1 MKKRLITGAIM
12 LAILLPLVIINTKV
26 TYFLFALLAMFMS
39 FVGTYEFISKA
50 FNERKELRFFK
61 IIVPIFSSILT
72 FFILNFTS
80 IFSGEVLI
88 IEMSLIKSLTCI
100 ILTFITSIV
109 IICGICLFIP
119 NSNGND
125 ILTCVGALSYV
136 GLMLSSAL
144 GIRFL
149 KPTNINETIINLN
162 GTKAFLFV
170 YTIVLLTDSFAYLF
184 GKAYGKNKLCP
195 DISPNKTKE
204 GALAGL
210 IGGAIFGVIGAYV
223 YQIVPN
229 FDNALIII
237 PIVFGISLIISCMVQ
252 MGDLVES
259 KFKRT
264 YEVKD
269 FGNLLPGHGGILDR
283 FDSLLYSGTMFYII
297 IIFMELIIF
306 G

>member
-1 MKKRLITGAIM
+1 M
-12 LAILLPLVIINTKV
+12 LAILLPLVIINTEV
-26 TYFLFALLAMFMS
+26 TNILFALLAMFMS

-50 FNERKELRFFK
+50 FNERKELRLFK

-72 FFILNFTS
+72 FLTLNFTS

-88 IEMSLIKSLTCI
+88 IEMSLVKSLTSI
-100 ILTFITSIV
+100 FLTYITSIV

-119 NSNGND
+119 NSKGND
-125 ILTCVGALSYV
+125 VLTCIGALSYV

-144 GIRFL
+144 AIRFL
-149 KPTNINETIINLN
+149 KPTKINETIINLD

-195 DISPNKTKE
+195 EISPNKTKE

-223 YQIVPN
+223 YQIVPD

>member
-12 LAILLPLVIINTKV
+12 LAILLPLVIINTEV
-26 TYFLFALLAMFMS
+26 TNILFALLAMFMS

-50 FNERKELRFFK
+50 FNERKELRLFK

-72 FFILNFTS
+72 FLTLNFTS

-88 IEMSLIKSLTCI
+88 IEMSLVKSLTSI
-100 ILTFITSIV
+100 FLTYITSIV

-119 NSNGND
+119 NSKGND
-125 ILTCVGALSYV
+125 VLTCIGALSYV

-144 GIRFL
+144 AIRFL
-149 KPTNINETIINLN
+149 KPTKINETIINLD

-195 DISPNKTKE
+195 EISPNKTKE

-223 YQIVPN
+223 YQIVPD